1 MFESD
6 IVAASSGRPLSQAG
20 ELSKDFKRLGFV
32 VSSLSVV
39 QIRVGRLLS
48 QIMIIIIVDLVVII
62 VNIVIIIIYYNHCSA
77 VFMNFLLGH

>member
-6 IVAASSGRPLSQAG
+6 IVAASSGRPLSQVG

-62 VNIVIIIIYYNHCSA
+62 ANIVIIIIYYNHCSA